1 MINYAFWDND
11 YNDVILQKEVQHTKE
26 EIQEMALEF
35 FNNYEKYRV
44 DDDFNYCENFIH
56 YLVIHKGFT
65 FPKIED
71 DNIYDIDILKGLA
84 KQEEDIET
92 ASEVYIEYPE
102 VDTTDISNTFMN
114 CSLITSLPKV
124 DNDDD
129 NEYYIYLLN
138 RISKGVDR

>member
-1 MINYAFWDND
+1 MINYTFWDTD
-11 YNDVILQKEVQHTKE
+11 YNEILLQKEEQHTKE
-26 EIQEMALEF
+26 EIQEMASEF

-44 DDDFNYCENFIH
+44 DEDYNYCENFIQ
-56 YLVIHKGFT
+56 YLVTHKGFS
-65 FPKIED
+65 FPKVGDEYE
-71 DNIYDIDILKGLA
+71 YDIDILRGLA
-84 KQEEDIET
+84 KQEEDIEYP
-92 ASEVYIEYPE
+92 EEDIEYPE

-114 CSLITSLPKV
+114 CSMITSLPKV